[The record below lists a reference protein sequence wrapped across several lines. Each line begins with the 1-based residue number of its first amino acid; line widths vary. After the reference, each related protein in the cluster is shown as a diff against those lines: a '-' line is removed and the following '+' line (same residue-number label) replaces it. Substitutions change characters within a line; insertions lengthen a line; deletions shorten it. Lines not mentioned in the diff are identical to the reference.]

1 MLTRK
6 GLFTRLSTEGFG
18 VDGHSLEYIRLWR
31 RVLDEQLLA
40 MIGSDKE
47 MSTEAIAWFNSKP
60 GDVAYFIDDHTGEEV
75 KVDNRREFERVC
87 SLAGLDPST
96 VTQVANTVLDRVKK
110 ETKQCNKQTN

>member
-47 MSTEAIAWFNSKP
+47 MSMEAIAWFNSKP
-60 GDVAYFIDDHTGEEV
+60 GDVAYFIDDHTEEEV

-110 ETKQCNKQTN
+110 ETKQCKQTN